1 MIEHETPEVSLVTES
16 FNLAEGQSFPAF
28 AQTIAAFA
36 KLLGEHRA
44 EILVTDATGD
54 PRIAELLAK
63 IGNARLIPVSSD
75 FSYDAQKNLAARSA
89 RGHYVVYLDGDC
101 RPLRPDWLD
110 LLLHPLRCGRA
121 EASGGTSFYDDP
133 SPTGIAMSIIDFGY
147 TWERPNAAMDCYA
160 ANNVAFT
167 TSLRCEVPAVE
178 DGMRCNCYAHTR
190 ELQRRG
196 RAIISVVE
204 AMVLHE
210 MPDIERER
218 HRRGYDVVAACW
230 IDPLQAETAALSTDE
245 RALHWHLERFAYLD
259 ALRLQV
265 APAAIGITP
274 GNLDAVRSEL
284 RRLRQMDLGGVRA
297 ALQQGEIDGRNAA
310 ARERFRP
317 WFLAQQRGATR
328 ALPAA
333 NGHSPG
339 RAGTK
344 LA

>member
-1 MIEHETPEVSLVTES
+1 MTEHETLEVSLVTES

-36 KLLGEHRA
+36 VLLREQCA

-54 PRIAELLAK
+54 PRIAELLART
-63 IGNARLIPVSSD
+63 GNSRLIPVSLD
-75 FSYDAQKNLAARSA
+75 FSYDAQKNLAARAA
-89 RGHYVVYLDGDC
+89 RGRYVVYLDGDC

-110 LLLHPLRCGRA
+110 LLLQPLRTGRA

-147 TWERPNAAMDCYA
+147 TWERPGAAMDCYA

-196 RAIISVVE
+196 RDIISVVD
-204 AMVLHE
+204 ALVLHE

-230 IDPLQAETAALSTDE
+230 IDPLQAESVALDTSE
-245 RALHWHLERFAYLD
+245 RAVLWHLERFAHLD
-259 ALRLQV
+259 GLRLRA
-265 APAAIGITP
+265 APAAIGINP

-284 RRLRQMDLGGVRA
+284 RRLRLMDLEGVRA
-297 ALQQGEIDGRNAA
+297 ALQEGEQDGRNAA
-310 ARERFRP
+310 ARAMVKP
-317 WFLAQQRGATR
+317 WFLAQQQGANR
-328 ALPAA
+328 ALPIA
-333 NGHSPG
+333 SD
-339 RAGTK
+339 RSQIRVGTA